1 MTDPQAARTKQAL
14 LAHLREEVC
23 LPVELVL
30 STAESLLTTARRHG
44 ADCKLADL
52 ERIHAAAAQL
62 LVLVNN
68 VMDPAALAARAGAAV
83 ETFSA
88 NLKHDLRTPI
98 NAIKG
103 YGEMLLED
111 AEADGVVD
119 LVPDLR
125 LLLHAA
131 DDLLASIDTLLS
143 GGPHKGTCQG
153 EQPAVEIS
161 HLETASHLLADIER
175 TIGSRPVGGAASL
188 LTGRIL
194 VADDNE
200 RNRDLLTRRLERDG
214 HQVTAVADGCAA
226 LDMAHSRPF
235 DLVLLDMMMP
245 GKNGYEVL
253 SAIKGTDAIAAT
265 PVIMISAL
273 DEINSVV
280 RCIEAGAED
289 YMPKPFNP
297 VLLRARIN
305 AALEKKRLRDLENAF
320 RARIARELDLARDI
334 QSSIL
339 PRHFPTRPTV
349 SGHALMLP
357 AREVG
362 GDFFD
367 FIAVDEHHIGI
378 AVADVSGKGV
388 PAALFMAIAHTHLRA
403 IAPLSTSPGACLAR
417 LNALLAERNEQGMF
431 VTVFFGILDTGTG
444 EFRYANGGH
453 NYPALVKA
461 GGGVTWLPGTGGML
475 LGMHAENDYSEGC
488 VQLDPGDLLFIHT
501 DGVVEAFDRE
511 GAEFSDRRLHA
522 VLEEFGHLPVRG
534 ATEAVLAAVKTFE
547 SGAPQADDITC
558 VAIRYMGT

>member
-1 MTDPQAARTKQAL
+1 MTDPQAARTKQAV
-14 LAHLREEVC
+14 LAHVRQEVC
-23 LPVELVL
+23 LPVESVL
-30 STAESLLTTARRHG
+30 STAESLLTAARRHG
-44 ADCKLADL
+44 ADGPLPDL
-52 ERIHAAAAQL
+52 ERIHTAAAQL
-62 LVLVNN
+62 LALVNN
-68 VMDPAALAARAGAAV
+68 VMDPAALAARAGAAI
-83 ETFSA
+83 EAFSA
-88 NLKHDLRTPI
+88 KLRHDLRTPI

-111 AEADGVVD
+111 AETDGVGE
-119 LVPDLR
+119 LVPELR

-131 DDLLASIDTLLS
+131 DDLLASINTLLP
-143 GGPHKGTCQG
+143 GGAHEGARPA
-153 EQPAVEIS
+153 EQPAVDIS
-161 HLETASHLLADIER
+161 RLETASHLLADIER
-175 TIGSRPVGGAASL
+175 TIGPPQVREAAPL

-226 LDMAHSRPF
+226 LDMARARPF
-235 DLVLLDMMMP
+235 DLILLDMMMP

-253 SAIKGTDAIAAT
+253 AAIKGTDATAAT
-265 PVIMISAL
+265 AVIMISAL

-280 RCIEAGAED
+280 RCIEAGADD

-297 VLLRARIN
+297 VLLRARIS
-305 AALEKKRLRDLENAF
+305 AALEKRRLRDLENAF

-339 PRHFPTRPTV
+339 PRAFPTRSTV
-349 SGHALMLP
+349 SGYALMLP

-367 FIAVDEHHIGI
+367 FIAADEHHIGI

-388 PAALFMAIAHTHLRA
+388 PAALFMAIAYTHLRTV
-403 IAPLSTSPGACLAR
+403 APLTTSPGVCLAR

-444 EFRYANGGH
+444 ELRYANGGH

-461 GGGVTWLPGTGGML
+461 GGAVTWLPGTGGML
-475 LGMHAENDYSEGC
+475 LGMQAENEYSEGC
-488 VQLDPGDLLFIHT
+488 IQLDPGDLLFIYT
-501 DGVVEAFDRE
+501 NGVVEAFDRE
-511 GAEFSDRRLHA
+511 GAEFSDGRLQA